1 MQLVKEERERE
12 LSKNSLLI
20 ACYSSYVCFA
30 QLVKEDIEKQLAKG
44 RFTSDM
50 EIFQAMD
57 DIAGTS
63 GATMYDRNTI
73 LTFLRSK
80 LYVIEKLEELDDV
93 PQPPSPQPQPKV
105 SVVVIKLK

>member
-30 QLVKEDIEKQLAKG
+30 QLVKEDIEKQLAKN

-63 GATMYDRNTI
+63 GATIFFSYACH
-73 LTFLRSK
+73 L
-80 LYVIEKLEELDDV
+80 
-93 PQPPSPQPQPKV
+93 P
-105 SVVVIKLK
+105 

>member
-1 MQLVKEERERE
+1 
-12 LSKNSLLI
+12 
-20 ACYSSYVCFA
+20 
-30 QLVKEDIEKQLAKG
+30 
-44 RFTSDM
+44 
-50 EIFQAMD
+50 
-57 DIAGTS
+57 
-63 GATMYDRNTI
+63 MYDRNTI